1 MKAEKTDNKLVVVN
15 YCRNCNKNLP
25 VNALFCNHC
34 GAKKIENRITFRNL
48 TEDFNERFLNLDAG
62 FPKTFIALFTRPEE
76 VIGGYINGLRKRY
89 LSAFSYFA
97 ISITF
102 AGIYIFL
109 FREYFMDSVFDEM
122 SLAQTPQDA
131 AATEFTKGMVNKI
144 NEYQTLY
151 NLASIPLI
159 ALISRLVFWNY
170 KEYNYLEHLVIY
182 LYAFSHA
189 NLIIYAIS
197 LATVWSNTLYVITSF
212 ASIFLYFIYIAYV
225 LKRLYRLRLDQ
236 IVLKSLLFLLIGGIL
251 FTIFSIVVTIILY
264 KIGALDNLIE
274 NVKASQQAG

>member
-1 MKAEKTDNKLVVVN
+1 MKAEKTESKLVLVN

-25 VNALFCNHC
+25 VDAFFCNHC

-48 TEDFNERFLNLDAG
+48 AEDFNERFLNLDAG
-62 FPKTFIALFTRPEE
+62 FPKTFIALFTKPED
-76 VIGGYINGLRKRY
+76 VIGGYMNGLRKRY

-109 FREYFMDSVFDEM
+109 FREYFMDSVFNDM

-131 AATEFTKGMVNKI
+131 AATEFTKNMVNKV

-170 KEYNYLEHLVIY
+170 KKYNYLEHLVIY

-197 LATVWSNTLYVITSF
+197 LATIWSNTLYIITSF
-212 ASIFLYFIYIAYV
+212 ASFFLYFIYIAYV
-225 LKRLYRLRLDQ
+225 LKRLYRLRFDQ
-236 IVLKSLLFLLIGGIL
+236 ILLKSMLFLVIGGVL
-251 FTIFSIVVTIILY
+251 FTILSIALIIIFY
-264 KIGALDNLIE
+264 KMGALDNFIE
-274 NVKASQQAG
+274 NIEAAKQT